1 MVAHT
6 LAEFFVGGSF
16 LKSIISYRDTDKART
31 RHEIGVVTREKEREK
46 RTKSDTL
53 PRETKKKGPQR
64 RLNQRSTHGSP
75 VAIPC
80 CHASTAVGS
89 EYK

>member
-46 RTKSDTL
+46 KD
-53 PRETKKKGPQR
+53 KKDK
-64 RLNQRSTHGSP
+64 
-75 VAIPC
+75 
-80 CHASTAVGS
+80 
-89 EYK
+89 K